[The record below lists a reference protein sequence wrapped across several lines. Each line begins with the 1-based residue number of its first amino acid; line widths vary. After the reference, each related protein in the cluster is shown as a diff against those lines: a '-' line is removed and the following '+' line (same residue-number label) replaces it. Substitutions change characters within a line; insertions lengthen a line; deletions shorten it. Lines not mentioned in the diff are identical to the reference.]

1 MNKFIL
7 FLSLFMF
14 FSKESLAQ
22 ISYLEEMEELGTI
35 AGQGL
40 ACGSRKHDSFE
51 MYARA
56 LMLTK
61 APSDTQLQR
70 AAKIYN
76 QAKAGVVV
84 AKRMDGGY
92 LCNDTIAKF
101 DRQLIFDIVLFEDGT
116 MQLPDGKILTPRRPY
131 DATKI
136 YKIGRASCRERVS
149 SPV

>member
-1 MNKFIL
+1 MNKFIFL
-7 FLSLFMF
+7 LSLFMF
-14 FSKESLAQ
+14 LSKESLAQ

-70 AAKIYN
+70 AAKIYRSEERR
-76 QAKAGVVV
+76 V
-84 AKRMDGGY
+84 
-92 LCNDTIAKF
+92 
-101 DRQLIFDIVLFEDGT
+101 
-116 MQLPDGKILTPRRPY
+116 GKEGRR
-131 DATKI
+131 
-136 YKIGRASCRERVS
+136 
-149 SPV
+149 